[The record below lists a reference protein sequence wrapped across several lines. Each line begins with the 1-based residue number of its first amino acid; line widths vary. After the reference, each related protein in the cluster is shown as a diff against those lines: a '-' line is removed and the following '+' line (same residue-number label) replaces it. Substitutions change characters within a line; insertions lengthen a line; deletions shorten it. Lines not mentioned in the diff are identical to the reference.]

1 MPKRFWK
8 YSGRGRR
15 PGRGGSDKIRRNL
28 EYLALMAVKYDINAN
43 VFLGYIKEAL
53 DKGESNHEGINVTCR
68 QKSEDSAILLLTVGS
83 DVIAQFPIL
92 TSVFQREKQLESYI
106 TTLQDRKAFTKKI
119 LNPKI
124 EDLRAGMKKIHLKA
138 KVLEIPEP
146 NIVYTRFGSSACVS
160 NILVSDETG
169 TIRMSLWNKQINN
182 ISEGDNIELVNGL
195 VVSFKGQLQLRI
207 GRKGSLNVL

>member
-1 MPKRFWK
+1 MPRRFLT

-15 PGRGGSDKIRRNL
+15 PGIGGSDKNRRTL
-28 EYLALMAVKYDINAN
+28 EYLALIAVKYDIDTNA
-43 VFLGYIKEAL
+43 FLGYIREAL
-53 DKGESNHEGINVTCR
+53 DKGESEHKELNVTCR

-83 DVIAQFPIL
+83 NVVAQFPIS
-92 TSVFQREKQLESYI
+92 TEVFQREKQLESYI
-106 TTLQDRKAFTKKI
+106 KTISARKSRTRKV

-124 EDLRAGMKKIHLKA
+124 VDLRSGMKKIHLKA

-160 NILVSDETG
+160 NILISDETG

-182 ISEGDNIELVNGL
+182 ISKGDTIELENGI
-195 VVSFKGQLQLRI
+195 VVSFRGELQLRI
-207 GRKGSLNVL
+207 GRKGCLNVI